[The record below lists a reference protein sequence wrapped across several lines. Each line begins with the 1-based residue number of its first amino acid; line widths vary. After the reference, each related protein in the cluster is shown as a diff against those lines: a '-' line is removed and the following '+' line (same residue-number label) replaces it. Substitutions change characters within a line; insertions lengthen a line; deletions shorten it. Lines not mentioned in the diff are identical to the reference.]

1 MHSPK
6 ETYLQTIHRILHHL
20 KSSPGK
26 GILFKKGIELTFIAY
41 MDVDYAGL
49 VVNKRSTLGYCTFV
63 GGNLVT

>member
-20 KSSPGK
+20 KSSLGK
-26 GILFKKGIELTFIAY
+26 GILFKKGIELTFTAY
-41 MDVDYAGL
+41 MDIDYVGL